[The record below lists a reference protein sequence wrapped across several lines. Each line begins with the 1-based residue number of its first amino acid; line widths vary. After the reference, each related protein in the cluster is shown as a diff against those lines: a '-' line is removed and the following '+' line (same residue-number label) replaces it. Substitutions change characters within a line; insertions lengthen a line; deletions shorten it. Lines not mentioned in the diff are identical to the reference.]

1 MIPSPFTADL
11 ARDHRSALVARSSRH
26 PARSPRR
33 RGAVAALATIVALA
47 RSVRTRPAAPAC
59 AAC

>member
-1 MIPSPFTADL
+1 MIPSPFTAEL
-11 ARDHRSALVARSSRH
+11 AREHRSALVARRVRRPTRSL
-26 PARSPRR
+26 RSPRR
-33 RGAVAALATIVALA
+33 RPAVEFLAALA